1 VQNVLLPSHHLDAP
15 GTPPRCKGFA
25 FVVLSALSDTDT
37 LLRHWPRDITDKN
50 QCEGEDSSVR
60 EARTAGFRCLSK
72 RDWDRLEVE
81 YLAHRE
87 HLLLQMEENQ
97 DDMSPEAIRP
107 KEVAHFEPQK
117 QVEDGHMDTT
127 FPRNRL
133 LLVRGVHVRTNR
145 TALKSLLSR
154 AVGTLDAIEYVDYTK
169 GMDSVRDMPL
179 AGMNVILTSC
189 CLVLCPRLRYA
200 SLDYFGVVLQGK
212 YAEPDGG
219 K

>member
-25 FVVLSALSDTDT
+25 FVVLSTLSDTDT
-37 LLRHWPRDITDKN
+37 LLRHWPRDITQKN
-50 QCEGEDSSVR
+50 QCEGDDSSVR

-97 DDMSPEAIRP
+97 DDMSPA
-107 KEVAHFEPQK
+107 AMK
-117 QVEDGHMDTT
+117 QAEDGHMDAT
-127 FPRNRL
+127 FPQNRL

-179 AGMNVILTSC
+179 AVMNVILTSVC
-189 CLVLCPRLRYA
+189 PVLRPRLRST
-200 SLDYFGVVLQGK
+200 SLDYVRVLLQGT
-212 YAEPDGG
+212 YTVPDGG
-219 K
+219 E